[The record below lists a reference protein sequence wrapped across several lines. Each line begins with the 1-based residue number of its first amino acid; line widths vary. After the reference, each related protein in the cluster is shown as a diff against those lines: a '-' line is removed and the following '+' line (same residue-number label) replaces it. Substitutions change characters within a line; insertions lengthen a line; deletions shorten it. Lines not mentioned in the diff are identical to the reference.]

1 MVNVQERLKGA
12 SVEAD
17 FWYGENIDNVEK
29 KIKIAIFTKAPFMV
43 KLDF

>member
-1 MVNVQERLKGA
+1 MAKIMVNVYKRLKGA

-29 KIKIAIFTKAPFMV
+29 TNQNSEFH
-43 KLDF
+43 